1 MKDFRFRQPVVS
13 QPRHPPPRGA
23 ILLAAPPKAAS
34 PYRHH
39 VIAEGTQR
47 RAVGRHGVIGE
58 ESTDNLP
65 QPSPLFGDRL
75 MHSPSQLLRDLS
87 KLRAHAVP
95 PGLPLEL
102 EMPLAG
108 FAADEREAQ
117 EVEGLRFSKP
127 ALSARDR
134 CETAKLDQAGL
145 HRMQRQSERCQARA
159 HRVPEAP
166 GVSFVLEA
174 DDDVIRIPQDDHV
187 ARGLAPSPA
196 LGPEV
201 KHVMQVDE
209 PRRRTWWCSPAS
221 ARRASLSPRICRA
234 SGWSSRARPPACA
247 AAARG
252 CASWARTSPR
262 RWR

>member
-1 MKDFRFRQPVVS
+1 
-13 QPRHPPPRGA
+13 
-23 ILLAAPPKAAS
+23 
-34 PYRHH
+34 
-39 VIAEGTQR
+39 
-47 RAVGRHGVIGE
+47 VIGE

-75 MHSPSQLLRDLS
+75 MHSPSQLLLDLS

-159 HRVPEAP
+159 LRVPEAP

-174 DDDVIRIPQDDHV
+174 DDDADQADDARV
-187 ARGLAPSPA
+187 ADRFSPISAVLSLSLRGRCAGCAIGAIL
-196 LGPEV
+196 L
-201 KHVMQVDE
+201 
-209 PRRRTWWCSPAS
+209 
-221 ARRASLSPRICRA
+221 ASLIGPR
-234 SGWSSRARPPACA
+234 GK
-247 AAARG
+247 
-252 CASWARTSPR
+252 
-262 RWR
+262 